1 MYGYWGYL
9 AVMLICLLI
18 SGYASGKVRSAY
30 TKYDQ
35 IRCSSGLT
43 GHDAAVRLLSANQ
56 LFGIAVGKVGGLLSD
71 HYQPAKHIVNL
82 SESTHDSASVAAVA
96 VAAHEVGHVV
106 QNKKGYFPYRIRAA
120 IVPVVNIG
128 SRLAVP
134 LVLIG
139 LLLGGGVIIAGRSDW
154 GYTLA
159 MTGVLLYG
167 LSVLFALVTLPVE
180 FNASRR
186 AKEMLLEQGVLNR
199 EELPGAEAV
208 LSAAAMTYLASL
220 LVSLVS
226 FLRFLFLVLSVFGR
240 RNNNRA

>member
-1 MYGYWGYL
+1 MYSYWGYL
-9 AVMLICLLI
+9 SVMLICLLI

-30 TKYDQ
+30 AKYDQ

-43 GHDAAVRLLSANQ
+43 GHDAAIRLLNANQ
-56 LFGIAVGKVGGLLSD
+56 LSGIAVGKVGGLLSD
-71 HYQPAKHIVNL
+71 HYHPAKHIVNL
-82 SESTHDSASVAAVA
+82 SESTHDRASVAAVA

-106 QNKKGYFPYRIRAA
+106 QNKKRYFPYRIRTA

-139 LLLGGGVIIAGRSDW
+139 LLLGGGVIVARQSDL

-186 AKEMLLEQGVLNR
+186 AKEMLLEQGVLRR
-199 EELPGAEAV
+199 EELSGADAV

-220 LVSLVS
+220 LVALVS

-240 RNNNRA
+240 RNSHRA